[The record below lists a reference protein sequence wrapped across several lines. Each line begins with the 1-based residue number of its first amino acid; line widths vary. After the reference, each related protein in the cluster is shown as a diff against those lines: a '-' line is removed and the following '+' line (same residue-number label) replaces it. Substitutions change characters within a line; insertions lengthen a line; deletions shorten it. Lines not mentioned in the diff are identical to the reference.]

1 MLASVHVSRF
11 KPYILAHTLPDRLL
25 RHDALRDEDVDQ
37 SLQRFHVFLRQQIV
51 VHRHGNEVHK
61 ARVQLQVSVDVPEW
75 VVPVTVVQMSVA
87 AEHLLDD
94 ALDVG
99 VIICWEPA
107 RLADPIVPSD
117 AGKGGKRLVEVCWGC
132 GYGWLRGG
140 GGGIAIAGRRDF
152 ARRIR
157 REDDRVVDLAHDP
170 FLYADDVAGGGDF
183 GRAAVLEPGVG
194 QAACGHGGAGVVVTD
209 GVAGVRV
216 GFLDNLDHAGE
227 EAVHFDNCGV

>member
-94 ALDVG
+94 ALDIRV
-99 VIICWEPA
+99 VVCWEAA
-107 RLADPIVPSD
+107 RLADPV
-117 AGKGGKRLVEVCWGC
+117 
-132 GYGWLRGG
+132 
-140 GGGIAIAGRRDF
+140 IAA
-152 ARRIR
+152 
-157 REDDRVVDLAHDP
+157 
-170 FLYADDVAGGGDF
+170 
-183 GRAAVLEPGVG
+183 
-194 QAACGHGGAGVVVTD
+194 
-209 GVAGVRV
+209 
-216 GFLDNLDHAGE
+216 
-227 EAVHFDNCGV
+227 